1 MGHPLNTFLPTNIS
15 AVEQLVIKSNSAS
28 CTLDP
33 IPTYLLKTLLPSLI
47 QSITYIINRS
57 LATGYVPQDLK
68 IAAITPI
75 LKKPGLDNT
84 DLNSF
89 RPISNLPF
97 VAKILEKVVAAQLQS
112 HLEKHN
118 LYEQF
123 QSGFRP
129 SHSTETA
136 LLKVVNDLLKVSDP
150 VSVSWFSLI

>member
-1 MGHPLNTFLPTNIS
+1 M
-15 AVEQLVIKSNSAS
+15 
-28 CTLDP
+28 
-33 IPTYLLKTLLPSLI
+33 PSLI

-57 LATGYVPQDLK
+57 LATGYVPQDLQ

-129 SHSTETA
+129 SHSTE
-136 LLKVVNDLLKVSDP
+136 
-150 VSVSWFSLI
+150 I